1 MSSGFGA
8 KHGFFFH
15 LSFLS
20 TFSNI
25 CHNQVEIKIK
35 LPSKVLSET
44 WKKQKIWW
52 SRYAWQ

>member
-25 CHNQVEIKIK
+25 CHNQVEVKIK

-44 WKKQKIWW
+44 WKKAKN